1 MFDFLKKKKPSLKS
15 SIKLT
20 HKNGEVIEISVEGT
34 NAVQVEYVASRIR
47 QIFDLPSGHAFPF
60 TKEELD
66 KASKD
71 ISDAFGQMGDTF
83 DQFGKIFD
91 NFGKHN
97 KK

>member
-1 MFDFLKKKKPSLKS
+1 MFDFLKKKPSLKS

-20 HKNGEVIEISVEGT
+20 HKNGEVIEISVEGS
-34 NAVQVEYVASRIR
+34 NAVQVEYVSSRIR
-47 QIFDLPSGHAFPF
+47 QIFNMPSGHDFPF

-71 ISDAFGQMGDTF
+71 INEAFDQMGDTF
-83 DQFGKIFD
+83 DQLGKVFD
-91 NFGKHN
+91 SFGKHN